1 MYKVRAKR
9 REDGSYDLSY
19 GKGRNKVQALTKKDP
34 SNNKW
39 FVDVVGH
46 YKKLGELKTAWG
58 KWAEARYHG
67 SSGVSKAK
75 GETAPDTPTPLPP
88 VGLPEEPPPVS
99 NRRRKTAKPARP
111 LARYGLA
118 MFQRVPN
125 DPLFRYSLGYPD
137 PAKRGKATPL
147 GMLLSIQQWCELY
160 KERIAD
166 VNHGLAMRKIPGYN
180 PFSFLK
186 LMVEECVDREVPE
199 DRKTHDDNVFNQPL
213 DADTVDESDNLTDEG
228 ADDNE

>member
-1 MYKVRAKR
+1 
-9 REDGSYDLSY
+9 
-19 GKGRNKVQALTKKDP
+19 
-34 SNNKW
+34 
-39 FVDVVGH
+39 
-46 YKKLGELKTAWG
+46 
-58 KWAEARYHG
+58 
-67 SSGVSKAK
+67 
-75 GETAPDTPTPLPP
+75 
-88 VGLPEEPPPVS
+88 
-99 NRRRKTAKPARP
+99 
-111 LARYGLA
+111 
-118 MFQRVPN
+118 
-125 DPLFRYSLGYPD
+125 
-137 PAKRGKATPL
+137 
-147 GMLLSIQQWCELY
+147 LY